1 MNLRPLAPLFLAL
14 LAGCSQQPP
23 LRGSG
28 DLGVLIER
36 ADGSVQILDGT
47 AKTSLA
53 RVEGLGDLSH
63 ASLVFSRDQRYA
75 YVFGRDG
82 GLTKLDLLA
91 QRIDKRLI
99 QGGNSIGGAIS
110 QDGRLVAVSNYEPG
124 GVKVFDSRTLELVAE
139 IPATRLPGQDRNSR
153 VVGLVDAPGQRFVFS
168 LFDSGEIWI
177 ADFSQGD
184 TPHLTRFRDI
194 GKQPYDALI
203 SPDGRYYMAGLF
215 GEDGMAQLDLWH
227 PERGVRRV
235 LGDYGRGQRKLPV
248 YKMPH
253 TEGWTIASDQ
263 AFVPAVG
270 HHGAGAR
277 RARLEAD
284 RRHRRRRPAGVRH
297 DSTGRPA
304 DLGQLRLP
312 GQRQGAGHRQRDPRS
327 DRNPAPWPRRTAHG
341 IQRARRPGLDLGAR
355 RRPVAGLGPVPP
367 EAHRQ
372 PSGPQPERHLLQ
384 PPRPAHR
391 TLGGTMDDLSR
402 RLLARYQ
409 KGLPICAEPYRRMAE
424 TLGCSEAEVLE
435 RLRRLEA
442 DGALSRVGPVLRHQR
457 AGAST
462 LAALAVPEERLQRV
476 AERISQYAEVNH
488 NYQRE
493 HRYNLWFVLTAG
505 DRAQLDRVL
514 AEIAADTGLQP
525 LDLPMQEAYCIDLAF
540 PLEASR

>member
-1 MNLRPLAPLFLAL
+1 PAAALARQRRPRRADRTRRRQRADPRRHGEDLAGAGRRPRRPVPRLPGVLPRPALRLRIRSRRRPDQARPAGPAHRQAPDPGRQQHRRSDQPGRSAGRGIQLRAGRGQGVRQPHPGAGRRDSRHPPPRPGQELPGGRPGRRARAALRVQPVRQRRDLDRRLQPGRHAAPDPLPRYRQATLRRPHQPRRALLHGRAVRRGRHGPARPLAPGARRQARTRRLRPRPTQA
-14 LAGCSQQPP
+14 AG
-23 LRGSG
+23 
-28 DLGVLIER
+28 
-36 ADGSVQILDGT
+36 VQD
-47 AKTSLA
+47 AA
-53 RVEGLGDLSH
+53 P
-63 ASLVFSRDQRYA
+63 
-75 YVFGRDG
+75 G
-82 GLTKLDLLA
+82 GLDHR
-91 QRIDKRLI
+91 QRPGLR
-99 QGGNSIGGAIS
+99 
-110 QDGRLVAVSNYEPG
+110 PG
-124 GVKVFDSRTLELVAE
+124 GR
-139 IPATRLPGQDRNSR
+139 P
-153 VVGLVDAPGQRFVFS
+153 
-168 LFDSGEIWI
+168 
-177 ADFSQGD
+177 
-184 TPHLTRFRDI
+184 
-194 GKQPYDALI
+194 
-203 SPDGRYYMAGLF
+203 SP
-215 GEDGMAQLDLWH
+215 
-227 PERGVRRV
+227 
-235 LGDYGRGQRKLPV
+235 
-248 YKMPH
+248 
-253 TEGWTIASDQ
+253 
-263 AFVPAVG
+263 
-270 HHGAGAR
+270 GAGAR

-304 DLGQLRLP
+304 DVGQLRLP

-341 IQRARRPGLDLGAR
+341 IQRARRPGMDLGAR

-372 PSGPQPERHLLQ
+372 PSGPQPERHILQ